1 MIIVEGNYKISE
13 PAHRPS
19 FPAPRVHVP
28 PPLSPLGGSGGP
40 QTSSNLMTLLYYL
53 TDIRALISLPPVLC
67 LQVPTLLSVLLASSN
82 YPFHCFLFFF
92 YLFLFFILFS
102 LVDLELNHCRFRF
115 LWLLFPRASSPFIA
129 RVAVRVYLIYCD
141 RNLCLFVVYLTVC
154 FLSQF
159 AFALLASSLDF
170 PVTVG

>member
-1 MIIVEGNYKISE
+1 
-13 PAHRPS
+13 
-19 FPAPRVHVP
+19 
-28 PPLSPLGGSGGP
+28 
-40 QTSSNLMTLLYYL
+40 MTLLYYL

-82 YPFHCFLFFF
+82 YPSHCFFISILFF
-92 YLFLFFILFS
+92 FLFFILFS

-141 RNLCLFVVYLTVC
+141 RILCLFVVYLTVC
-154 FLSQF
+154 FLLQF